1 LSKLHPNCEEIDG
14 AVRSSIGIDR
24 SSRQRTALPLPPSNA
39 CLLPSTT
46 TTNTKA
52 TGPGA
57 GTGNGHGRSSSENP
71 GYEIPPNSNNS
82 TTHTQTHVSD
92 PQILH
97 HLTPDPVTIQKERS
111 RAQEWSHLY
120 SQASLNYLRSP
131 PSISNNYGHNN
142 SQQNHGNSASSIRFT
157 GIVET
162 DLDTG
167 SYFVFVFSVSFPF

>member
-1 LSKLHPNCEEIDG
+1 MSKLHPNCEEIDG

-39 CLLPSTT
+39 CLLLPST

-82 TTHTQTHVSD
+82 TTPTQTHVSD

-97 HLTPDPVTIQKERS
+97 HLTPDPVTIQNERYT
-111 RAQEWSHLY
+111 AQEWSSLY
-120 SQASLNYLRSP
+120 NKTRLKYLRSP
-131 PSISNNYGHNN
+131 PSCNIIQHNKDNNQCDG
-142 SQQNHGNSASSIRFT
+142 IPPPFT

-167 SYFVFVFSVSFPF
+167 